1 MKLNTTL
8 YLLIIGFIFSILVFA
23 GSFYYTIRTEENLYT
38 DFNDVEQ
45 THSLMNELKKVAN
58 IIDNLETSYRSYR
71 LSNDEDFLSMFNAD
85 EKLLI
90 YEFEKIQKR
99 IDPESEDAAKLAKL
113 KELILERIKLGRQR
127 IEHIRSGNKF
137 NAEEKNA
144 IDKEASIRI
153 EMHSLIGQIID
164 HQQKQ
169 LETRHSNVVD
179 RLNKTHL
186 TIEIVGISAFI
197 LTILILAFVWQYN
210 KTHSKIERDL
220 IELNEN
226 KNKFFSIIS
235 HDLRGPVK
243 NIVLMAQLLYQPGNK
258 TIDPD
263 KIAKL
268 IESSANNLSSL
279 LDNLL
284 KWSRLQ
290 MNKIEFQPEN
300 FDLKKVADDVII
312 NILVHAHQKSIEIEN
327 RIPEKTIVFADQNMI
342 STVLRN
348 LISNSLKFTEKGG
361 MIEITGKQL
370 ADKIEIS
377 VNDNGVGMPRE
388 IANKIF
394 SIDFKHTTKGTNKE
408 EGTGLG
414 LKLCK
419 EFVEKNGGTIYVEST
434 VGVGSKFIFTTL
446 KKKA

>member
-137 NAEEKNA
+137 NIEEKNA

-169 LETRHSNVVD
+169 LEIRHSNVVD